1 NKDGEAMLVLCRRQG
16 TVSRKLWFNQL
27 AKIFLIRS
35 LLKISWIPFPERYI
49 SVARGLS
56 STVSSLSRLANYCCL
71 SALFFVIG
79 HDCAHKSFSQNKLVE
94 DIVGTLAFLPLV
106 TGIYIHEALLFY
118 AMINS
123 SFLCIL
129 VYKIVSVLIG
139 VNWHL
144 NLRKRASE
152 VNRVK
157 ISLACVYA
165 FMAVGV
171 EWPTIIHKVGIL
183 GWVKFWLMPWL
194 GYHFWINA
202 SLCSPFFVGYTI
214 RSHNE
219 YAFVHVHDG
228 SSYASTHSFQA
239 CGSGNVAQVQLN
251 GNILC
256 HDINVHIPHDMSPRI
271 HNYNLCAA
279 HESIQENWGK
289 YTNWLLQLALVE
301 DDNES

>member
-1 NKDGEAMLVLCRRQG
+1 KSCGKDYLDAYVDLLLQNKDVYVVYAQNENILVPGEKRIGSVPPTADSAEDRE
-16 TVSRKLWFNQL
+16 QL
-27 AKIFLIRS
+27 AERWVQPIGKDLPDKGSLI
-35 LLKISWIPFPERYI
+35 
-49 SVARGLS
+49 
-56 STVSSLSRLANYCCL
+56 TVSSLSRLANYCCL

-94 DIVGTLAFLPLV
+94 DIVGTLAFLPLC
-106 TGIYIHEALLFY
+106 
-118 AMINS
+118 S
-123 SFLCIL
+123 DR
-129 VYKIVSVLIG
+129 

-144 NLRKRASE
+144 NLRRASE

-183 GWVKFWLMPWL
+183 GWMSTFTMVHHTPP
-194 GYHFWINA
+194 HI
-202 SLCSPFFVGYTI
+202 PFKPAD
-214 RSHNE
+214 E
-219 YAFVHVHDG
+219 WKW
-228 SSYASTHSFQA
+228 
-239 CGSGNVAQVQLN
+239 NVAKSSLTEMFIVIIL
-251 GNILC
+251 ILC
-256 HDINVHIPHDMSPRI
+256 HDINVHITHDMSPRI

-301 DDNES
+301 DDNE

>member
-1 NKDGEAMLVLCRRQG
+1 MLMLPKFMLYTHRTRTFLVPGEKRIGSVPPTADSAEDREQLAESYG
-16 TVSRKLWFNQL
+16 FNQL

-35 LLKISWIPFPERYI
+35 LLKISWIPFPE
-49 SVARGLS
+49 RGLS

-106 TGIYIHEALLFY
+106 CLSTTVITPKLTSLLFY

-129 VYKIVSVLIG
+129 VYKIGELALKSE
-139 VNWHL
+139 
-144 NLRKRASE
+144 KERAK
-152 VNRVK
+152 VK

-183 GWVKFWLMPWL
+183 GWMSTFTMVHHTPP
-194 GYHFWINA
+194 HI
-202 SLCSPFFVGYTI
+202 PFKPAD
-214 RSHNE
+214 E
-219 YAFVHVHDG
+219 W
-228 SSYASTHSFQA
+228 
-239 CGSGNVAQVQLN
+239 NVAQVQLN

-279 HESIQENWGK
+279 HESIQENWGSIQTG
-289 YTNWLLQLALVE
+289 YLQLALVE
-301 DDNES
+301 DDNE